1 MLLIGELCYR
11 FMINT
16 RVQGLNLTMR
26 CSRAC
31 SWTTNEIAE
40 SLQDLVIC
48 IEMLGCAVA
57 HHYVFPIP
65 SAIEYDQVRRGEL
78 ESRYQNNEPLLNKV
92 CWRGRDFLLSSI
104 IADYTRFPV
113 RV

>member
-1 MLLIGELCYR
+1 MSCAASPLQTHARAHELRSDDALLP
-11 FMINT
+11 
-16 RVQGLNLTMR
+16 
-26 CSRAC
+26 C